1 MADPT
6 RRIEAWK
13 LKSTP
18 ERTKQVLEARHEGMP
33 WSYLGSGR
41 LLLSCSLHRWS
52 LSSGA
57 VSRRLTPSPQSGPK
71 FSTSASRSL

>member
-41 LLLSCSLHRWS
+41 LLLSCSLHR
-52 LSSGA
+52 
-57 VSRRLTPSPQSGPK
+57 
-71 FSTSASRSL
+71 